1 MVGDKFMPL
10 INELVSPRW
19 LWFTFLLLASIV
31 VFLAI
36 MLSKC
41 VAALANKTKLGG
53 AFLGG
58 FVLSLVTSLPELVSS
73 LTASLIDNPNLS
85 YNNVYG
91 ANALTGTMIAII
103 DILFIKKMLFGNIS
117 KQNKQIISILIII
130 NTLTLISLLT
140 NNGLVINLGPLSIS
154 GLYFA
159 LFVFYVYFVYV
170 MYNNTEISEESNKS
184 GLEHLS
190 LKAVVTLFLL
200 VAVSIIVI
208 SSILTNVVD
217 LMSGEEGYNLGN
229 SLAGA
234 LLLSICTALPET
246 VSAFS
251 LAKMGQG
258 NMAIGGIVGSH
269 LFNLTI
275 LFYGDLF
282 YLENA
287 TFDNLINSSDYQGF
301 MGLVLV
307 NVVIS
312 LFLFVSSNR
321 RVVKNKFIY
330 LLPSVAIVVSYLIG
344 WFMGL
349 IC

>member
-1 MVGDKFMPL
+1 
-10 INELVSPRW
+10 
-19 LWFTFLLLASIV
+19 
-31 VFLAI
+31 
-36 MLSKC
+36 
-41 VAALANKTKLGG
+41 
-53 AFLGG
+53 
-58 FVLSLVTSLPELVSS
+58 
-73 LTASLIDNPNLS
+73 
-85 YNNVYG
+85 
-91 ANALTGTMIAII
+91 
-103 DILFIKKMLFGNIS
+103 MLFGNIS

-330 LLPSVAIVVSYLIG
+330 LTDYKYFKDAKKEVKFKSNGFRSESSGYEKEKKAVLTIETNGQKHKSAVELPENELNKLIE
-344 WFMGL
+344 L
-349 IC
+349 LNQKLNPNE